1 MKTLSLKLDDT
12 VFLETELVIRHMN
25 KSRNRYI
32 NDALDFYNKVQQRKI
47 LALQLEKE
55 SRLAKAESL
64 EVLRDFEM
72 IEHED

>member
-1 MKTLSLKLDDT
+1 
-12 VFLETELVIRHMN
+12 MN

>member
-1 MKTLSLKLDDT
+1 MDDT

-32 NDALDFYNKVQQRKI
+32 NDALDFYNKAQQRKI

-55 SRLAKAESL
+55 SRLVKAESL